1 MIYGQA
7 AGERVLLGWVVL
19 FDERNNKI
27 IIKNEVLIQK
37 IDVERDHK
45 TARKN
50 EDGERDQMD
59 KERRCRTKKGGG
71 DLFTSASAQ
80 HCKLQTVVGRFR
92 QGCVVLNYM
101 SELGCP
107 SKPPGLT

>member
-1 MIYGQA
+1 MIYWQA

-37 IDVERDHK
+37 RDVEPDQK

-59 KERRCRTKKGGG
+59 KERRCRTKKGKRGPIYFG
-71 DLFTSASAQ
+71 VRPT
-80 HCKLQTVVGRFR
+80 LQTTDCSR
-92 QGCVVLNYM
+92 QV
-101 SELGCP
+101 P
-107 SKPPGLT
+107 SGLRSTQLHE